1 MMPRY
6 TYHCEKCDNIFE
18 YYHTMSE
25 KKTECEVCK
34 EQTLLKLPH
43 FSGTIKKQS
52 TEKVGSIVESYIEET
67 REEIR
72 REKQDMRNK
81 DFKIE

>member
-6 TYHCEKCDNIFE
+6 TYHCEKCDNLFE
-18 YYHTMSE
+18 YYHGMSE

-52 TEKVGSIVESYIEET
+52 NQKVGSIVESYIEEA
-67 REEIR
+67 REEIKK
-72 REKQDMRNK
+72 EKDELKNK
-81 DFKIE
+81 EYKIK